1 MNRKLGFREK
11 GLLTSSPT
19 RDEIRV
25 LIVALFCAGEVMD
38 YVARMDWQQLL
49 ALLIVTITA
58 GLFLWSKVRRK
69 KFSFAKSTHCGCSSA
84 QSPAPSQTIQFKARK
99 GQRPTVVVKN
109 R

>member
-1 MNRKLGFREK
+1 MH
-11 GLLTSSPT
+11 
-19 RDEIRV
+19 
-25 LIVALFCAGEVMD
+25 

-49 ALLIVTITA
+49 ALVIVAITA
-58 GLFLWSKVRRK
+58 GLFLWSNLRRK

-84 QSPAPSQTIQFKARK
+84 QLPGPTQTIQFKAKK

>member
-1 MNRKLGFREK
+1 MH
-11 GLLTSSPT
+11 
-19 RDEIRV
+19 
-25 LIVALFCAGEVMD
+25 

-49 ALLIVTITA
+49 ALLIVATTA
-58 GLFLWSKVRRK
+58 ALFLWSSVRRK

-84 QSPAPSQTIQFKARK
+84 QLPGPTQTIQFKAKK